1 MHKLRRPVVGRHL
14 DDEQAYTVA
23 GAPSDPSIRMG
34 PYLGE
39 VRHIEVDDIASARD
53 RALRSLQRLSRL
65 VSSYW
70 AEKEKKMHANWTE
83 KA

>member
-1 MHKLRRPVVGRHL
+1 
-14 DDEQAYTVA
+14 
-23 GAPSDPSIRMG
+23 MG